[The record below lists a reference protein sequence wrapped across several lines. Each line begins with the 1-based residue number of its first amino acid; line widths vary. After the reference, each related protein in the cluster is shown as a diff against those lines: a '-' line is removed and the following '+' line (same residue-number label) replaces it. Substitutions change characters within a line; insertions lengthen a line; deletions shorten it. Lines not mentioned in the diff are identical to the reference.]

1 MVAQLKATVT
11 EEEYLAQERA
21 GDTKHEYHR
30 GTIVAMVGA
39 SREHNLIVTDTSRCL
54 STQLRKRPCELYAAD
69 MRLRIAALGKYFYPD
84 VTVVCGEPRFADDYV
99 DNLLNPTVVIE
110 VLSPSTEAHDRGEK
124 FESYRTVESLREYL
138 LIAQDRYHLDHF
150 VRQDDGSWL
159 LNDASGLE
167 SVIHLPSIGCE
178 LPLAEVYEKV
188 TALWAK

>member
-1 MVAQLKATVT
+1 MVAQLKATLT

-39 SREHNLIVTDTSRCL
+39 SREHNLIVTDTSRCV
-54 STQLRKRPCELYAAD
+54 STQLRKRPCELYVAD

-167 SVIHLPSIGCE
+167 SLIHLPSIGCE

>member
-21 GDTKHEYHR
+21 GDTRHEYHR
-30 GTIVAMVGA
+30 GKIVAMVGA

-54 STQLRKRPCELYAAD
+54 STQLRKRPCELYSND

-84 VTVVCGEPRFADDYV
+84 ITVICGEPRFADDYV

-188 TALWAK
+188 TVLWAK

>member
-1 MVAQLKATVT
+1 MVAQLKATLT

-39 SREHNLIVTDTSRCL
+39 SREHNLIVTDTSRCV
-54 STQLRKRPCELYAAD
+54 STQLRKRPCELYVAD

>member
-1 MVAQLKATVT
+1 MLEPRQHETG
-11 EEEYLAQERA
+11 
-21 GDTKHEYHR
+21 GD
-30 GTIVAMVGA
+30 
-39 SREHNLIVTDTSRCL
+39 
-54 STQLRKRPCELYAAD
+54 AAD

>member
-84 VTVVCGEPRFADDYV
+84 ITVVCGEPRFADDYV

-150 VRQDDGSWL
+150 VRQDDRSWL